1 MDDIVHFMLRLEID
15 ASSVE
20 ILQDDTAH
28 CRGGLG
34 RKIESLVR
42 DLLRATAAC
51 DAKRWSLGKTK
62 TSGSVRTRLK
72 PKSPMDSS
80 GRMKAASSLRL
91 IKALASTG
99 E

>member
-1 MDDIVHFMLRLEID
+1 MTARVAVIIDIAWTDIVHFMLRLEID

-42 DLLRATAAC
+42 DLLRRDGPLAMP
-51 DAKRWSLGKTK
+51 
-62 TSGSVRTRLK
+62 SG
-72 PKSPMDSS
+72 
-80 GRMKAASSLRL
+80 GRSEKQRPADPYAR
-91 IKALASTG
+91 A
-99 E
+99 